1 MLSDRRVADALI
13 ALARQSN
20 IPHQVIVKNTGST
33 DAAAAQTA
41 GAGTRACALSVP
53 VRYIHAPVGIA
64 NKEDIRNSI
73 ALVSAFLQHGAE
85 LLRG

>member
-1 MLSDRRVADALI
+1 V
-13 ALARQSN
+13 
-20 IPHQVIVKNTGST
+20 
-33 DAAAAQTA
+33 AAQTA

-53 VRYIHAPVGIA
+53 VRYIHAPVGLA
-64 NKEDIRNSI
+64 RKDDIRNSI